1 MSDFENNSGGF
12 VKRDGTGALFT
23 NKKMTSE
30 RSPVMT
36 GYVIYKGE
44 EIRIA
49 GWSKITSTGDKMLNL
64 TAEPAGQYQGDGNG
78 TSQGNV
84 NNNSNFGG
92 QSNGN
97 QGTSGTSGGTGES
110 IDDAIPF

>member
-1 MSDFENNSGGF
+1 MSDFQQNEGGF
-12 VKRDGTGALFT
+12 EKRDGQGALFT

-36 GYVIYKGE
+36 GYVMYKGE

-49 GWSKITSTGDKMLNL
+49 GWSKTTRAGDKMLSL
-64 TAEPAGQYQGDGNG
+64 TAEPAGQYQGENNG
-78 TSQGNV
+78 DSV
-84 NNNSNFGG
+84 NNNSDIGQ

-97 QGTSGTSGGTGES
+97 QGGTGAATGGGRN
-110 IDDAIPF
+110 IDDEIPF